1 MEKPTAANGA
11 PGIVRPLAPTRRASR
26 VLAVLWAAAIAVLLA
41 TPLPP
46 EQEDYLP
53 GWLAR
58 LLGPWADD
66 VAHGA
71 LFFGMAYLL
80 LGAIGGRRF
89 RLGLAFVVAVA
100 YGALTEWL
108 QQRIAGR
115 TASWG
120 DLVADAIGALA
131 GVFVAIALERVRER
145 SRDRRG
151 SPGVPPN
158 AKTSAQPER

>member
-1 MEKPTAANGA
+1 METPTAGRG
-11 PGIVRPLAPTRRASR
+11 PTEIVRPLAPTQRASR
-26 VLAVLWAAAIAVLLA
+26 VLAVLWALFIGGVLA

-58 LLGPWADD
+58 LLGPWADE

-80 LGAIGGRRF
+80 LGAIGGKRG
-89 RLGLAFVVAVA
+89 RLGYAFLLAVA
-100 YGALTEWL
+100 YGALTEWM

-115 TASWG
+115 TASWS
-120 DLVADAIGALA
+120 DLLADVAGALV
-131 GVFVAIALERVRER
+131 GVFVALALERAGARKREHR
-145 SRDRRG
+145 MPIDEPRQR
-151 SPGVPPN
+151 
-158 AKTSAQPER
+158 